1 MVGSPEPVERFIAR
15 EGVIATANALFCGI
29 ILAGV
34 AIAADRMLFEYAPLP
49 LSPTW
54 SYVAAL
60 LCGFALAAILDG
72 IKWLLY
78 AVGLA
83 ALVSMLIV
91 SVVLLSAAPEV
102 LSLGPDFAFLYAFQ
116 QSFPRFIIF
125 CVMAGVGAMAAV
137 EAKRYHARR

>member
-1 MVGSPEPVERFIAR
+1 MVGSVKSVERFLAR
-15 EGVIATANALFCGI
+15 EGLIATANALFCGI
-29 ILAGV
+29 ILAGF
-34 AIAADRMLFEYAPLP
+34 AIAADRLLFEYAPLP

-60 LCGFALAAILDG
+60 LCGFALAVILDG
-72 IKWLLY
+72 LKWILY

-83 ALVSMLIV
+83 ALVAMMIV
-91 SVVLLSAAPEV
+91 SGVLLSAAPEI
-102 LSLGPDFAFLYAFQ
+102 LSLGLDFAFLYAFQ

-137 EAKRYHARR
+137 ETKRYLARR